1 MSSNAGQMDM
11 LVSGIVVALLVA
23 MFIGGAF
30 MIVEANGDNSVK
42 TPDGKASVVV
52 EPKKMFFGIA
62 YLIAAVIF
70 AIIFVI
76 ALYKGRKNF
85 GRPNAGNYYS
95 GNYSNNA

>member
-30 MIVEANGDNSVK
+30 MIVEANGDNTVK

-76 ALYKGRKNF
+76 ALYRGRRNF
-85 GRPNAGNYYS
+85 GRPGNSANAGN
-95 GNYSNNA
+95 NYSNSG

>member
-1 MSSNAGQMDM
+1 MSSNNGQMDM

-30 MIVEANGDNSVK
+30 MIVEANGDNTVK
-42 TPDGKASVVV
+42 SADGKTSVEV

-76 ALYKGRKNF
+76 ALYRGRKNF
-85 GRPNAGNYYS
+85 GRPANNYGNNYGSS
-95 GNYSNNA
+95 G